1 MTLNKKDMSQTK
13 IKNKTILHVPVLLQ
27 EVVMMLTPVNGER
40 YLDLTAGFGGHA
52 QEMLKHT
59 EASATLV
66 DRDEHAIAVL
76 SDMFEQDESISILHM
91 DFKQAVDSLVE
102 KNEIFDIVL
111 ADLGVSSPHLDKAS
125 RGFSLASEGP
135 LDMRMDP
142 SQSKSAYEVVNSYEE
157 AELERILRVYGEE
170 PKARA
175 MARLIVASRPIE
187 TTLELAQIAKKI
199 WPGHS
204 RSHPATRL
212 FQAIRIE
219 VNDELAQVEAMLPQ
233 AVKLLKPGGRLGI
246 ITFHSLEDRLVKQFF
261 KQVAGDRYDTDLE
274 EITKGP
280 VTASQNELV
289 NNPRARSAKLR
300 GVRKRK

>member
-1 MTLNKKDMSQTK
+1 VTLNKKDMSQTK

-40 YLDLTAGFGGHA
+40 YLDLTAGYGGHA

>member
-1 MTLNKKDMSQTK
+1 MSQTK

-40 YLDLTAGFGGHA
+40 YLDLTAGYGGHA

>member
-1 MTLNKKDMSQTK
+1 
-13 IKNKTILHVPVLLQ
+13 
-27 EVVMMLTPVNGER
+27 
-40 YLDLTAGFGGHA
+40 
-52 QEMLKHT
+52 MLKHT